1 MGLLP
6 ILLMFVLLYFV
17 MIRPQQRRARAHREL
32 VASISAGDEVVTTAG
47 IFGVVSEVEDDV
59 VWLEVAQDLELKVL
73 KGTVERRFES
83 GESDTEPIDG
93 GPITD

>member
-32 VASISAGDEVVTTAG
+32 VASISAGDEV
-47 IFGVVSEVEDDV
+47 
-59 VWLEVAQDLELKVL
+59 ELV
-73 KGTVERRFES
+73 GPQGARRAS
-83 GESDTEPIDG
+83 S
-93 GPITD
+93 